1 MRIRSLLIALSL
13 TASPLA
19 CPAQTAEPAYAWRG
33 CMIDVARHFFPLSFV
48 ERQIDV
54 LAAHGINRLHFHLTD
69 NGGWRV
75 EMPQYPRLTSLAA
88 WRTESDWD
96 KWWVGE
102 DRRYLEQGTPGAY
115 GGFYTQ
121 AELRGLVDYAK
132 KRGIE
137 IVPEIEMPGHSEE
150 VLAAY
155 PELGCLG
162 ATRKTGDICPANP
175 KAYEFFENVL
185 TEIIDIFPSEYI
197 HIGGDEAGQS
207 AWKTCERC
215 QKLLAE
221 LGADD
226 VDALQA
232 HFVRKMAQFVA
243 SKGRKAMG
251 WDEIIYPDMPAG
263 TAITV
268 WRNAAHAK
276 RAIAAGLDVVMCPTS
291 HAYLDY
297 YQDVPDKEPRAI
309 GGYVPLAKTYALNP
323 TEGLTADEARHVL
336 GVQGNLWT
344 EYIPTK
350 QQAEYMLYP
359 RIFAIAE
366 IGLKGEARPPYAQF
380 RKRMIREV
388 GALRKSGVN
397 AFDLKHESGPRKE
410 SPQARAPQGSR
421 LPRGLQAPI
430 QPLLQGG
437 GHGHAHRR
445 TARRLPARRRPL
457 ARLRV
462 GPLLGRGGRFGQT
475 AERAPRGDGLSA
487 KQQCVDIF
495 PQTSALQRLVRRRA
509 FHPHFRKIHAAH
521 AAKRHAVC
529 HLRLRGSAAAGRAL
543 RAHRRRGHRGRRMD
557 IYRRNHR
564 EISPLSSR

>member
-33 CMIDVARHFFPLSFV
+33 CMIDVARHFFPQSFV

-102 DRRYLEQGTPGAY
+102 DRRYLEQGTQGAY

-162 ATRKTGDICPANP
+162 ATHNTGDICPANP

-185 TEIIDIFPSEYI
+185 TEIINIFPSEYI

-323 TEGLTADEARHVL
+323 VEGLTADEARHVL

-344 EYIPTK
+344 EYIPTE

-410 SPQARAPQGSR
+410 SRKPVHHKASGCRVDYKRPFSPYYKAAGTATLTDGLRGGYQHGDGRWQGFVSGRCLDVVVDLGKRQSVRRVAMDFLQNSNAWIYFPKRLRFSVSADGEHFTPIFEKFTPRTPQKGTQFATYAYEG
-421 LPRGLQAPI
+421 
-430 QPLLQGG
+430 
-437 GHGHAHRR
+437 
-445 TARRLPARRRPL
+445 RRLKN
-457 ARLRV
+457 V
-462 GPLLGRGGRFGQT
+462 RF
-475 AERAPRGDGLSA
+475 
-487 KQQCVDIF
+487 
-495 PQTSALQRLVRRRA
+495 VRIEGEA
-509 FHPHFRKIHAAH
+509 T
-521 AAKRHAVC
+521 
-529 HLRLRGSAAAGRAL
+529 AAGEWIFT
-543 RAHRRRGHRGRRMD
+543 D
-557 IYRRNHR
+557 
-564 EISPLSSR
+564 EIIVK